1 MLGRHGFL
9 YGRCAGCCVV
19 MMARKEGES
28 MPDRHLP
35 TDGLA
40 AAANAGVCPHCGVS
54 LSGRALPA
62 KPLPGQRRFL
72 PLYVVPT
79 CPDCGGYLRTLGG
92 KHPVDAWL
100 FCFVLVFSLLMS
112 SVKSN
117 ISAFG
122 ASVVLVAT
130 AVLLALWGVVTIYL
144 FLKYKRTPKY
154 YERYDHTQRT
164 R

>member
-1 MLGRHGFL
+1 
-9 YGRCAGCCVV
+9 
-19 MMARKEGES
+19 

-35 TDGLA
+35 TDGLT
-40 AAANAGVCPHCGVS
+40 AAANTCVCPHCGVS

-72 PLYVVPT
+72 AMYVAPT
-79 CPDCGGYLRTLGG
+79 CPDCGGYLRAMGG
-92 KHPVDAWL
+92 KHPADTCCVCFMVGFIL
-100 FCFVLVFSLLMS
+100 FMS

-117 ISAFG
+117 IWAFD
-122 ASVVLVAT
+122 ASVGLVAT